1 MVRCFLISVLWHFLM
16 IVVLLLMSRYTPPPK
31 LVVPMQIEVIQR
43 EPAEP
48 EPEPEST
55 PEPTLEP
62 TPQPTPEPTPAP
74 TREPTPRPTP
84 RPTAEPTPEI
94 QIPDPEL
101 TPTPTPTGTPTP
113 TPTPTPK
120 AKKPLQ
126 KQKTPDVKEVFEED
140 VDVIEEEPTPTA
152 TPTPRPKATAA
163 PTPTP
168 RPLVTPKPI
177 VTPVPTID
185 PSVLESKDKQE
196 VKANKEMGEAVSIE
210 TTGAPDLGRTYL
222 AIVRS
227 QVESNFRH
235 PFSNTGLQCRIAF
248 TILKDGT
255 IDKSSFDIEESTN
268 NASMDQYAIRA
279 LNETGKVPP
288 LYDDYTKPHL
298 RVILTFE
305 FSRRGGS
312 E

>member
-1 MVRCFLISVLWHFLM
+1 MSV
-16 IVVLLLMSRYTPPPK
+16 YTPPPK
-31 LVVPMQIEVIQR
+31 LAVPVQIEVIQR
-43 EPAEP
+43 EPAQ
-48 EPEPEST
+48 PEPEST
-55 PEPTLEP
+55 PEPSVEP
-62 TPQPTPEPTPAP
+62 TPPPTPEPTPVP
-74 TREPTPRPTP
+74 TREPTPRPT
-84 RPTAEPTPEI
+84 TEPTPEI
-94 QIPDPEL
+94 QIPDLDL

-113 TPTPTPK
+113 TPSPTPK
-120 AKKPLQ
+120 SKKPPQ
-126 KQKTPDVKEVFEED
+126 KQKTADVKEVFEED
-140 VDVIEEEPTPTA
+140 ADVIEEEPTPTA

-168 RPLVTPKPI
+168 RPLVTPKPV

-185 PSVLESKDKQE
+185 PSAFESKDKQE

-210 TTGAPDLGRTYL
+210 TTGAQDLGLTYL

-235 PFSNTGLQCRIAF
+235 PFSNTGLQCRIRF

-255 IDKSSFDIEESTN
+255 IDKGSFHIEQSTR

-305 FSRRGGS
+305 FSSRGGS